1 MGKLVVSLDGVV
13 IKEVQITKD
22 KTSLGRRPYNDIV
35 IDNLAVSGEHAVLQM
50 VGADV
55 FIEDLN
61 STNGTYIN
69 GRAVKKQLLQHNDT
83 VEIGKYKIKYLLE
96 EAPDFEKTMVIRPG
110 ANAAQAARPMPA
122 VAPGMAAASGASVPM
137 AAAGAMGS
145 PGMSARAPMPAH
157 APSMAPAATHA
168 ASHAATGFGATGLG
182 GLSPSLV
189 ASIKV
194 LNGAAAGREVQ
205 LTKVVTTVGKPG
217 VQVASITKRP
227 GGYVFAHVEGGARP
241 SVNGQ
246 PVAAEPVHLK
256 NGDVIELA
264 GTQMQFVQA

>member
-22 KTSLGRRPYNDIV
+22 KTTLGRRPYNDIV

-69 GRAVKKQLLQHNDT
+69 GKAVKKQLLAHNDT
-83 VEIGKYKIKYLLE
+83 VEVGKYKIKFMVEDGTDY
-96 EAPDFEKTMVIRPG
+96 EKTMIMKPG
-110 ANAAQAARPMPA
+110 AA
-122 VAPGMAAASGASVPM
+122 
-137 AAAGAMGS
+137 
-145 PGMSARAPMPAH
+145 
-157 APSMAPAATHA
+157 APAAGGYS
-168 ASHAATGFGATGLG
+168 ASGRTSGFGALSG
-182 GLSPSLV
+182 GSSTAPATIRV
-189 ASIKV
+189 M
-194 LNGAAAGREVQ
+194 NGAAAGREVV

-227 GGYVFAHVEGGARP
+227 TGYVLAHVEGSARP
-241 SVNGQ
+241 TVNSNPLVGET
-246 PVAAEPVHLK
+246 VSLK

-264 GTQMQFVQA
+264 GTQMQFVQAA

>member
-22 KTSLGRRPYNDIV
+22 KTTLGRRPYNDIV

-69 GRAVKKQLLQHNDT
+69 GKAVKKQLLSHNDT
-83 VEIGKYKIKYLLE
+83 VEIGKYKIKFIVDDGTDY
-96 EAPDFEKTMVIRPG
+96 EKTMIMKPGTRPPG
-110 ANAAQAARPMPA
+110 QAG
-122 VAPGMAAASGASVPM
+122 VSGFGNSGFGSLGASTVP
-137 AAAGAMGS
+137 
-145 PGMSARAPMPAH
+145 
-157 APSMAPAATHA
+157 
-168 ASHAATGFGATGLG
+168 
-182 GLSPSLV
+182 
-189 ASIKV
+189 ASIRV
-194 LNGAAAGREVQ
+194 LNGAAAGREVS

-227 GGYVFAHVEGGARP
+227 GGYVFAHVEGSLRP
-241 SVNGQ
+241 TVNGN
-246 PVAAEPVHLK
+246 PLVGESVHLK

>member
-22 KTSLGRRPYNDIV
+22 KTTLGRRPYNDIV

-50 VGADV
+50 VSSDV

-69 GRAVKKQLLQHNDT
+69 GKAVKKQLLTHNDT
-83 VEIGKYKIKYLLE
+83 VEIGKYKIKFLVDESGEY
-96 EAPDFEKTMVIRPG
+96 EKTMIMRPG
-110 ANAAQAARPMPA
+110 SGAPSAFGAHHPMQSGH
-122 VAPGMAAASGASVPM
+122 PGMTSVT
-137 AAAGAMGS
+137 GS
-145 PGMSARAPMPAH
+145 
-157 APSMAPAATHA
+157 
-168 ASHAATGFGATGLG
+168 LG
-182 GLSPSLV
+182 GV
-189 ASIKV
+189 AQTLQSALIKV
-194 LNGAAAGREVQ
+194 LNGAAAGREVT

-227 GGYVFAHVEGGARP
+227 NGYAFAHVEGTARP
-241 SVNGQ
+241 SINGM
-246 PVAAEPVHLK
+246 PVVGDSVPLR

-264 GTQMQFVQA
+264 GTQMQFIFR

>member
-22 KTSLGRRPYNDIV
+22 KTTLGRRPYNDIV

-50 VGADV
+50 VGQDV

-69 GRAVKKQLLQHNDT
+69 GKAVKKQLLAHNDT
-83 VEIGKYKIKYLLE
+83 VEVGKYKIKFMVDDGTDY
-96 EAPDFEKTMVIRPG
+96 EKTMIMKPG
-110 ANAAQAARPMPA
+110 AMS
-122 VAPGMAAASGASVPM
+122 ASGSGH
-137 AAAGAMGS
+137 AGYTSSGRTS
-145 PGMSARAPMPAH
+145 
-157 APSMAPAATHA
+157 
-168 ASHAATGFGATGLG
+168 GFGALSG
-182 GLSPSLV
+182 G
-189 ASIKV
+189 ASGNVGPATIRV
-194 LNGAAAGREVQ
+194 MNGAAAGREVV

-227 GGYVFAHVEGGARP
+227 TGYVLAHVEGAARP
-241 SVNGQ
+241 TVNNTPLAGET
-246 PVAAEPVHLK
+246 VGLK

-264 GTQMQFVQA
+264 GTQMQFVQAA

>member
-22 KTSLGRRPYNDIV
+22 KTTLGRRPYNDIV

-50 VGADV
+50 VGQDV

-69 GRAVKKQLLQHNDT
+69 GKAVKKQLLAGNDT
-83 VEIGKYKIKYLLE
+83 VEVGKYKIKFTVEDSVDY
-96 EAPDFEKTMVIRPG
+96 EKTMIMKPG
-110 ANAAQAARPMPA
+110 QMAG
-122 VAPGMAAASGASVPM
+122 VAPGQGGYSPSRASSFGSLAGAGGVPAASGSV
-137 AAAGAMGS
+137 G
-145 PGMSARAPMPAH
+145 PATIRV
-157 APSMAPAATHA
+157 M
-168 ASHAATGFGATGLG
+168 
-182 GLSPSLV
+182 
-189 ASIKV
+189 
-194 LNGAAAGREVQ
+194 NGAAAGREVI

-227 GGYVFAHVEGGARP
+227 TGYVLAHVEGAARP
-241 SVNGQ
+241 TVNNTPLVGET
-246 PVAAEPVHLK
+246 VGLR

-264 GTQMQFVQA
+264 GTQMQFVQAA

>member
-22 KTSLGRRPYNDIV
+22 KTTLGRRPYNDIV

-50 VGADV
+50 VGGDV

-69 GRAVKKQLLQHNDT
+69 GKAIKKQLLVNNDIIE
-83 VEIGKYKIKYLLE
+83 VGKYKIKFLLE
-96 EAPDFEKTMVIRPG
+96 DAVDYEKTMILKPG
-110 ANAAQAARPMPA
+110 TTPGSAPSAFGLPSSFGSLPPPAAAVPA
-122 VAPGMAAASGASVPM
+122 V
-137 AAAGAMGS
+137 
-145 PGMSARAPMPAH
+145 
-157 APSMAPAATHA
+157 
-168 ASHAATGFGATGLG
+168 
-182 GLSPSLV
+182 
-189 ASIKV
+189 IKV
-194 LNGAAAGREVQ
+194 LTGAAAGREVS

-227 GGYVFAHVEGGARP
+227 SGYVFAHVEGGARP
-241 SVNGQ
+241 SVNGV
-246 PVAAEPVHLK
+246 PLTGESIPLK

-264 GTQMQFVQA
+264 GTQMQFVQGTV

>member
-22 KTSLGRRPYNDIV
+22 KTTLGRRPYNDIV

-69 GRAVKKQLLQHNDT
+69 GKAVKKQLLSHNDT
-83 VEIGKYKIKYLLE
+83 VEIGKYKIKFIVDDGTDY
-96 EAPDFEKTMVIRPG
+96 EKTMIMKPG
-110 ANAAQAARPMPA
+110 ARPPA
-122 VAPGMAAASGASVPM
+122 APGQPQN
-137 AAAGAMGS
+137 
-145 PGMSARAPMPAH
+145 
-157 APSMAPAATHA
+157 
-168 ASHAATGFGATGLG
+168 TGFGSSGFGSLGATTM
-182 GLSPSLV
+182 P
-189 ASIKV
+189 AAIRV
-194 LNGAAAGREVQ
+194 LNGAAAGREVA

-227 GGYVFAHVEGGARP
+227 GGYVLAHVEGTLQP
-241 SVNGQ
+241 TVNGN
-246 PVAAEPVHLK
+246 PVLGETVHLK

>member
-22 KTSLGRRPYNDIV
+22 KTTLGRRPYNDIV

-50 VGADV
+50 VGTDV

-69 GRAVKKQLLQHNDT
+69 GKAVKKQLLAHNDT
-83 VEIGKYKIKYLLE
+83 VEVGKYKIKFMVEDGTDY
-96 EAPDFEKTMVIRPG
+96 EKTMIMKPGQMAPG
-110 ANAAQAARPMPA
+110 AGYSSGRAS
-122 VAPGMAAASGASVPM
+122 GFGGLSGASGG
-137 AAAGAMGS
+137 AGASVG
-145 PGMSARAPMPAH
+145 PATIRV
-157 APSMAPAATHA
+157 M
-168 ASHAATGFGATGLG
+168 
-182 GLSPSLV
+182 
-189 ASIKV
+189 
-194 LNGAAAGREVQ
+194 NGAAAGREVV

-227 GGYVFAHVEGGARP
+227 TGYVLAHVEGAARP
-241 SVNGQ
+241 TVNSTPLVGET
-246 PVAAEPVHLK
+246 VSLK

-264 GTQMQFVQA
+264 GTQMQFVQAA